1 MKGMALYRAAL
12 LAAFWG
18 SLFSPFAWSADIDL
32 SHAAIVTRPG
42 DLPKAEK
49 TAAEVL
55 ADEVQKRTGILLK
68 AATKWPLSGA
78 VIAITS
84 QPNVSAWSHA
94 VPVRH
99 GEGLP
104 EQKSEGYRMFV
115 QHDAAQPI
123 VWIVGADARGTL
135 FGVGNLLRVVNWS
148 PGKLSIDPDAEIAT
162 APVYPIRGHQLGYR
176 AQANSYDAWS
186 PAQFQQYIRELTF
199 FGVNTIE
206 NIPFQDDRK
215 TDLMKVSRSE
225 MNRAISEIC
234 DRYGIDYG
242 VWAPAD
248 FDLNDRARREQ
259 MLQRFDEF
267 FKETKRLDYIF
278 FPGGDPGHNPPE
290 LVLPFLED
298 VAKRMRPLHPDAKI
312 WLSLQWFKGPQ
323 IDYIYNYIAQKRP
336 DWFAGLVAG
345 PSSPPIPETRERLPK
360 QYKLRWYPDITHNKL
375 CQYQVPEWD
384 QAFAL
389 TLGREAINPR
399 PAEFARIF
407 NRDAA
412 YTDGFVSYSD
422 GAHDDVNK
430 IIWSALSWDPTRSVR
445 DILTEYARV
454 YFNPAVAN
462 EAADGILALE
472 NNWHGSLVDNG
483 SVEGTLR
490 SWQHLEKAAPQL
502 QSNWRWQMCLLRAY
516 YDAYIRHRL
525 INETALEAKAN
536 TLMAEA
542 PKLGPDRAMNE
553 AAGVLNTAISQ
564 PVSANLRQH
573 IFDLCDQLFHSIG
586 LQTSVA
592 KYHAIGEERGAV
604 LDFVDYPLNNRW
616 WLEDQFKQIRQLS
629 SYEAKV
635 KRLQQLAL
643 WAHPGPGSFYDD
655 LGNIAHSPHAIYA
668 ESGNRPNGQA
678 IERDPTFWWWDEG
691 KSRARLSWQVTQWPR
706 SVTYEGLDPNGI
718 YVVRSSGYGQALL
731 RINGDRVEP
740 IVNGTKMGE
749 WKEFRVAE
757 QYLKNRKLVLTW
769 DAPRN
774 EENLNWRQHS
784 RLAEVWLI
792 KK

>member
-1 MKGMALYRAAL
+1 MSFRYAAL
-12 LAAFWG
+12 LVSFWG
-18 SLFSPFAWSADIDL
+18 LLLAPSVWGADIGL
-32 SHAAIVTRPG
+32 SHAVVVTRSG
-42 DLPKAEK
+42 DLPNAEK
-49 TAAEVL
+49 TAAKVL
-55 ADEVQKRTGILLK
+55 IEEVQKRAGIVLK
-68 AATKWPLSGA
+68 VTTTWPQSGA

-84 QPNVSAWSHA
+84 QASVLAWPRA
-94 VPVRH
+94 VPVRP
-99 GEGLP
+99 GNGLP
-104 EQKSEGYRMFV
+104 EKKPEGYRLFV
-115 QHDAAQPI
+115 QEERSQPV
-123 VWIVGADARGTL
+123 VWIVGGDARGAL
-135 FGVGNLLRVVNWS
+135 FGVGNLLRIADWS
-148 PGKLSIDPDAEIAT
+148 HGELSIAPNTDIAT
-162 APVYPIRGHQLGYR
+162 APAYPIRGHQLGYR

-186 PAQFQQYIRELTF
+186 PAQFEQYIRELTF
-199 FGVNTIE
+199 FGVNTVE

-248 FDLNDRARREQ
+248 FDLKDTARREQ
-259 MLQRFDEF
+259 MLHRFDEF

-290 LVLPFLED
+290 LVLPFLEG
-298 VAKRMRPLHPDAKI
+298 VAKHMRPLHPKAKI

-323 IDYIYNYIAQKRP
+323 IDYIYNYIAQKQP
-336 DWFAGLVAG
+336 DWFAGIVAG
-345 PSSPPIPETRERLPK
+345 PSSPPIPETRERLPE
-360 QYKLRWYPDITHNKL
+360 QYELRWYPDITHNKL
-375 CQYQVPEWD
+375 CQYQVPDWD

-399 PAEFARIF
+399 PTEFARIF
-407 NRDAA
+407 NREAA

-422 GAHDDVNK
+422 GAHDDINK
-430 IIWSALSWDPTRSVR
+430 IVWSALSWDPTRSVR

-454 YFNPAVAN
+454 YFNSAVAN

-472 NNWHGSLVDNG
+472 KNWHGPLVDNG
-483 SVEGTLR
+483 AVEGTLR

-502 QSNWRWQMCLLRAY
+502 ESNWRWQMCLLRAY

-525 INETALEAKAN
+525 INETALETQAN
-536 TLMAEA
+536 GLMAEA
-542 PKLGPDRAMNE
+542 AKFGPDRAMDE
-553 AAGVLNTAISQ
+553 ATEVLNTAVSH
-564 PVSANLRQH
+564 PVSADLRQR
-573 IFDLCDQLFHSIG
+573 IVDLCDQLFHSIG
-586 LQTSVA
+586 LQTSVP

-616 WLEDQFKQIRQLS
+616 WLEDQFKEIRQLGS
-629 SYEAKV
+629 NEAKV
-635 KRLQQLAL
+635 NRLRQLAS

-655 LGNIAHSPHAIYA
+655 LGNIANSPHAIYD
-668 ESGNRPNGQA
+668 GFGDRPKGQA
-678 IERDPTFWWWDEG
+678 IEREPTFWWWDQG

-706 SVTYEGLDPNGI
+706 SVTYEGLDPKGV

-731 RINGDRVEP
+731 RMNGDRVEP
-740 IVNGTKMGE
+740 TVNGTKMGE
-749 WKEFRVAE
+749 FKEFRVAE

-769 DAPRN
+769 DAPQN